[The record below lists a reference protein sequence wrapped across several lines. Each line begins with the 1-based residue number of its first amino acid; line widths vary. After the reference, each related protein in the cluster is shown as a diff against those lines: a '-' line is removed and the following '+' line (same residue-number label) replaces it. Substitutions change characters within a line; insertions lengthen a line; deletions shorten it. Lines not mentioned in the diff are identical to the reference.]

1 MARSERRSHWS
12 YQEPSRAGNP
22 IFYIAK
28 GGMVSILVSVI
39 FSVFLAVISLI
50 TDLSSIERYMSYI
63 ITGATIC
70 SVFIGSAYATQQS
83 KSMGLMIGL
92 GVGIVYVIFSAVFEI
107 TISGETV
114 TVVAFGQKLLMT
126 AVAGVLGGVV
136 GTNL

>member
-22 IFYIAK
+22 IFYIVK
-28 GGMVSILVSVI
+28 GGTVSILVSVI

-50 TDLSSIERYMSYI
+50 TDLSSIEKYMSYI
-63 ITGATIC
+63 ITGAMIC

-83 KSMGLMIGL
+83 KSMGLVIGL
-92 GVGIVYVIFSAVFEI
+92 GVGIVYVVFSAGFEI
-107 TISGETV
+107 IISGESITA
-114 TVVAFGQKLLMT
+114 VAFGQKMLMT
-126 AVAGVLGGVV
+126 AIAGALGGVV